1 MARNVEVIVVS
12 ETLRISPD
20 EVKQAGDRFTVDSAS
35 GQLTAWLHFGQVQR
49 VAATSPS
56 PMQVAATSPSPNAR
70 DESDARD
77 KRPGRRP
84 RIPTA

>member
-1 MARNVEVIVVS
+1 MSRAVEVIVVS
-12 ETLRISPD
+12 ETLRISPT
-20 EVKQAGDRFTVDSAS
+20 EVKRKGERFTVDAAS

-49 VAATSPS
+49 AETEPAQAP
-56 PMQVAATSPSPNAR
+56 R

-77 KRPGRRP
+77 KRQGRRP